1 MMRRVRSCPR
11 TKAGKATDAVT
22 RPIELDTEAKAAWVA
37 FHDRI
42 ESEMAQ
48 DGALECL
55 RDVAGKAA
63 ENAARIAAVLTI
75 VERPDASMIEHEAMT
90 AGCELATWYVAEA
103 LRLSG
108 VHRQSPRL
116 RNAIR
121 LREWLKVKHKSEVTR
136 SEVMQFGPAS
146 VRQKAEADAAL
157 ATLEEHGWIVRASDS
172 KNAKWIVVQE
182 ATQ

>member
-1 MMRRVRSCPR
+1 
-11 TKAGKATDAVT
+11 
-22 RPIELDTEAKAAWVA
+22 
-37 FHDRI
+37 
-42 ESEMAQ
+42 
-48 DGALECL
+48 
-55 RDVAGKAA
+55 
-63 ENAARIAAVLTI
+63 
-75 VERPDASMIEHEAMT
+75 MIEHEAMT

-116 RNAIR
+116 GNAIR

-157 ATLEEHGWIVRASDS
+157 ATLEEHGWIVRACDS

>member
-1 MMRRVRSCPR
+1 
-11 TKAGKATDAVT
+11 
-22 RPIELDTEAKAAWVA
+22 
-37 FHDRI
+37 
-42 ESEMAQ
+42 MAQ